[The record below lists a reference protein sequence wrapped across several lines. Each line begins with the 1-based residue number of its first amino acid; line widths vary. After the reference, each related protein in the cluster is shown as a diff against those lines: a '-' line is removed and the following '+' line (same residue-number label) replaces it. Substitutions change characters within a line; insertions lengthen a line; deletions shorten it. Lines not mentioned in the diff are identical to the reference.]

1 MPKSTPVPDV
11 LSLVLTLRGKRVLL
25 DSDLARLYDVPTK
38 RLNEQV
44 RRNSDKFPADFA
56 FKLTR
61 EEVTNL
67 RSQFATSSVENQD
80 SQTVSSIR
88 HGGRRITP
96 WAFTDYGAIQ
106 AANVLNSPA
115 ATAMSIYVVRSF
127 MQMRE
132 ELLTSAA
139 ILKKL
144 AEIDQTLI
152 EHDSALRAIWLQL
165 QPLLQPPPEPP
176 KRQIGFLS

>member
-1 MPKSTPVPDV
+1 MLKPTPAPDV
-11 LSLVLTLRGKRVLL
+11 LSLALTLRGKRVLL
-25 DSDLARLYDVPTK
+25 DSDLARLYGVATK

-44 RRNSDKFPADFA
+44 RRNADKFPADFA
-56 FKLTR
+56 FQLTR

-67 RSQFATSSVENQD
+67 KSQFATSSLENIDNQG
-80 SQTVSSIR
+80 VSPDN
-88 HGGRRITP
+88 HGGRRKLQL
-96 WAFTDYGAIQ
+96 AFTDYGAIQ

-115 ATAMSIYVVRSF
+115 ATAMSIYVVRAF

-144 AEIDQTLI
+144 AEIDETLI
-152 EHDSALRAIWLQL
+152 EHDDALRAIWNQL

-176 KRQIGFLS
+176 KRRIGFLS

>member
-1 MPKSTPVPDV
+1 MPKPIPVPDV

-25 DSDLARLYDVPTK
+25 DSDLARLYGVPTK

-44 RRNSDKFPADFA
+44 RRNTDKFPADFA
-56 FKLTR
+56 FQLTR
-61 EEVTNL
+61 QEVVDNW
-67 RSQFATSSVENQD
+67 SQFATSSRKHRGA
-80 SQTVSSIR
+80 SYR
-88 HGGRRITP
+88 P

-106 AANVLNSPA
+106 VANVLNSDA
-115 ATAMSIYVVRSF
+115 ATAMSLYVVRSF

-139 ILKKL
+139 ILKRL

-152 EHDSALRAIWLQL
+152 EHDGALRAIWHQL
-165 QPLLQPPPEPP
+165 QPLLQPPPELP
-176 KRQIGFLS
+176 KRRIGFQSS

>member
-1 MPKSTPVPDV
+1 MPKPTPAPDV

-25 DSDLARLYDVPTK
+25 DSDLARLYGVTTK

-44 RRNSDKFPADFA
+44 RRNADKFPADFA
-56 FKLTR
+56 FPLTR
-61 EEVTNL
+61 EEVTTL
-67 RSQFATSSVENQD
+67 RSQIATSSSENADNQM
-80 SQTVSSIR
+80 VSSVK
-88 HGGRRITP
+88 HGGRRILP
-96 WAFTDYGAIQ
+96 WVFMDYGAIQ

-115 ATAMSIYVVRSF
+115 ATAMSIYVVRAF

-144 AEIDQTLI
+144 AEIDRTLI
-152 EHDSALRAIWLQL
+152 EHDGALRAIWHQL

-176 KRQIGFLS
+176 KRRIGFLS

>member
-1 MPKSTPVPDV
+1 MPKEIPIPDV
-11 LSLVLTLRGKRVLL
+11 QSLVLTLRGKRVLL
-25 DSDLARLYDVPTK
+25 DSDLARLYGVTTK

-44 RRNSDKFPADFA
+44 RRNADKFPPDFA
-56 FKLTR
+56 FQLTR

-67 RSQFATSSVENQD
+67 KSQFATSSLENQD
-80 SQTVSSIR
+80 SQIVSSTR
-88 HGGRRITP
+88 HGGRRISP
-96 WAFTDYGAIQ
+96 WVFTDYGAIQ

-144 AEIDQTLI
+144 AEIDRTLI
-152 EHDSALRAIWLQL
+152 EHDDALRAIWHQL

-176 KRQIGFLS
+176 KRRIGFLS